1 MIQFY
6 INSRPVPR
14 SIARAHLIKAMPWAD
29 LPAIGE
35 LFIKAIKGNTYATNR
50 IAEFGISIANI

>member
-14 SIARAHLIKAMPWAD
+14 SIARAHLIKSLPYAD

-35 LFIKAIKGNTYATNR
+35 LFIKAIKGDKYSTNR
-50 IAEFGISIANI
+50 IAEFGISIASI